1 MGLGFVNKRLRNDRL
16 FGASYFVFRIL
27 FDFALMHEYVC
38 GRPSMKTTTKMMVV
52 YKSLLHVKF
61 FYDWINQQSRLR
73 KRMALAASVQ
83 PPRLDVKEAS
93 NSESSALRLSD
104 TAQQDKK
111 PMAVFEAEDH
121 GQGIRE
127 ARAEWRN
134 LHKHDGNNVVCPGDD
149 DGFAAPNGGHASLEN
164 RDHKPNNKSRSCCSE
179 PHHHSIIYNIQIYLP
194 SLKGGNHL
202 IIFELLKKL
211 LRSSGSPFI
220 VLLLEATCYFLQPL
234 AMCSVECGSGGDR
247 TPSLSNVS

>member
-111 PMAVFEAEDH
+111 PMAVLKQRITVKESER
-121 GQGIRE
+121 RE
-127 ARAEWRN
+127 
-134 LHKHDGNNVVCPGDD
+134 
-149 DGFAAPNGGHASLEN
+149 
-164 RDHKPNNKSRSCCSE
+164 
-179 PHHHSIIYNIQIYLP
+179 Q
-194 SLKGGNHL
+194 
-202 IIFELLKKL
+202 
-211 LRSSGSPFI
+211 SG
-220 VLLLEATCYFLQPL
+220 ATCTNSMVTML
-234 AMCSVECGSGGDR
+234 SVQETTTGSRLRMVGM
-247 TPSLSNVS
+247 PA